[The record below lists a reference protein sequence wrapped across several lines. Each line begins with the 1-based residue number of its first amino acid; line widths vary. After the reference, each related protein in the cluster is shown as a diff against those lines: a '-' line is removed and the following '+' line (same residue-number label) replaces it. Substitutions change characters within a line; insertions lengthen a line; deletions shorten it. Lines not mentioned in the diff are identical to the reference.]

1 MKRKKWVLKKKH
13 QTKRSAAQTPD
24 LRFSTTTRHSLFSSL
39 SSLALFI
46 PILFVTK
53 LRSFFFQV
61 EEDFA
66 EIDPQA
72 IMPQGK
78 RTRGVRVDYT
88 SQEALEKA
96 GLEANEDEESDDD
109 VEMKD

>member
-1 MKRKKWVLKKKH
+1 
-13 QTKRSAAQTPD
+13 
-24 LRFSTTTRHSLFSSL
+24 
-39 SSLALFI
+39 
-46 PILFVTK
+46 
-53 LRSFFFQV
+53 
-61 EEDFA
+61 
-66 EIDPQA
+66 
-72 IMPQGK
+72 MPQGK